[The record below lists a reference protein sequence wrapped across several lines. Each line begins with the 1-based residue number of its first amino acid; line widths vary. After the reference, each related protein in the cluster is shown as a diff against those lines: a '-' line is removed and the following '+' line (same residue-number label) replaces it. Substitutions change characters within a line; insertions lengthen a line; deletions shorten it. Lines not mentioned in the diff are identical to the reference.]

1 MSAISLTYAAVPLQL
16 DELIASELPFCQT
29 LYNHQDELHQDMK
42 ECFSFFI
49 ENQAH
54 LPVYVVQT
62 DKAESIQHELSQY
75 YQMLKDALKHAF
87 DLPIDQL
94 RYWFDCSAARDVGFG
109 AFVDYA
115 KATFVDHKQN
125 VAAFAPA
132 SSAIY
137 GRLDAVVDPATGDV
151 LGVYELNGDTPVM
164 LFESINLQNTIA
176 TGLGQA
182 EHQANDWWDM
192 TQGRFRALAG
202 KTVAVVCDVSYIE
215 DSTTSETIAQ
225 VFDAVGAQ
233 VYFTTIESLNHT
245 LLDIEKPFRIDGV
258 ATPPDAVFMLLPW
271 EEMWTSGRDVLAHW
285 PHWYK
290 NVSFFEP
297 AWRWFMSHKG
307 LMAWASFLFA
317 EDPDFAE
324 RWAHVPHLHTEL
336 SPDYFITH
344 HLDYVV
350 KPVIGR
356 LSQNIQIVQNQ
367 TVVTQTD
374 GHYGAE
380 PMVYQQYCPPYQVAD
395 RPNMIVGGWLAGDHV
410 ATLCFREFDGAV
422 LDLQNERFI
431 AHVLAPSST
440 VSTSDY

>member
-1 MSAISLTYAAVPLQL
+1 MSAISLTYASVPLQL

-29 LYNHQDELHQDMK
+29 LYNQQDELHQDIQD
-42 ECFSFFI
+42 CFSFFL
-49 ENQAH
+49 ENQAD
-54 LPVYVVQT
+54 LPLYVVQEPN
-62 DKAESIQHELSQY
+62 AERIQHELSQY
-75 YQMLKDALKHAF
+75 YQMLKDALKQAF
-87 DLPIDQL
+87 ELPMDQL
-94 RYWFDCSAARDVGFG
+94 RYWFDCSAAHDVGFG

-115 KATFVDHKQN
+115 KATFVDHTQN
-125 VAAFAPA
+125 RTAFTPA

-137 GRLDAVVDPATGDV
+137 GRLDAVVDPDTGEV
-151 LGVYELNGDTPVM
+151 VGVYEFNGDTPVM
-164 LFESINLQNTIA
+164 LFESINLQNKIVTE
-176 TGLGQA
+176 LGQA
-182 EHQANDWWDM
+182 DNQANDWWEI
-192 TQGRFRALAG
+192 TQNRFRGLAG
-202 KTVAVVCDVSYIE
+202 KTIAVVCDVSYIE

-225 VFDAVGAQ
+225 VLDAVGAQ

-271 EEMWTSGRDVLAHW
+271 EEMWSSGRDVLAHW

-290 NVSFFEP
+290 NVHFFEP

-307 LMAWASFLFA
+307 LLAWASFLLA
-317 EDPDFAE
+317 EDPDFAA

-336 SPDYFITH
+336 SPDYFIAN

-356 LSQNIQIVQNQ
+356 LSQNIQIVQNNH
-367 TVVTQTD
+367 VITQTD

-380 PMVYQQYCPPYQVAD
+380 PMVYQQYCPPHHVAD
-395 RPNMIVGGWLAGDHV
+395 RPNMILGGWLAGEQV

-431 AHVLAPSST
+431 AHLLVPNTAISP
-440 VSTSDY
+440 SDY